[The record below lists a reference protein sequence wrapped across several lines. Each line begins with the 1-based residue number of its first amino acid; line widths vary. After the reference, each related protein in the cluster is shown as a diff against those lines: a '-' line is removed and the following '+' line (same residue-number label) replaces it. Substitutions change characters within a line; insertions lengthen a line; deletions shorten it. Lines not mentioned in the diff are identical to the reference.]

1 MMDGITGTLAKN
13 VGKELTMDNDAFSYY
28 LNKKVIEQ
36 REDNTS
42 NIYNF
47 LCEDC
52 NKAYITD
59 IGWMKKCDDCHKN
72 YFEDSNG

>member
-1 MMDGITGTLAKN
+1 
-13 VGKELTMDNDAFSYY
+13 MDNDAFSYY

-59 IGWMKKCDDCHKN
+59 IGWMKKV
-72 YFEDSNG
+72 